1 MPVVDPERP
10 DAVAAAALDPEPGA
24 EEHPSAPARGGEAGG
39 AAAAIGALPSLATLF
54 PFPLD
59 GFQLEAIDA
68 LNQGHSVVVS
78 APTGSGKTLVGEY
91 AIHRALAHGQR
102 VLYTTPLKALSN
114 QKLRDFR
121 ACFGNRQVGL
131 LTGDLSINREAPIL
145 VMTTEIFRNMLYA
158 EIDHPEDDPLADV
171 EAVVLDEC
179 HYMNDSQRGT
189 VWEESIIHCPPAIQL
204 VALSATVA
212 NADQL
217 TDWLERVHGPTRLVL
232 SDHRPV
238 PLAFSFCSAKG
249 LHPLLNEAGTGLH
262 PNARVW
268 RPPKTTRRKGPKPA
282 RPPQPEAPP
291 IGFVVAQLAE
301 RQMLPAIYFIFS
313 RRGCDRALRD
323 LGSVCLVSAEE
334 QARIRAR
341 LDAFVLATPEAVREG
356 GHAEALLRGIAAHH
370 AGVLPAWKELIEEL
384 FQQGLIKVVFATETL
399 AAGINM
405 PARTTVIAALS
416 KRTERGH
423 RPLMGSEFLQMAGRA
438 GRRGLDTQG
447 YVVTVQSRFEGV
459 REAGQLALAPA
470 DPLVSQ
476 FTPSY
481 GMVLN
486 LLQRYE
492 LAKARELV
500 ERSFGRYLA
509 SLDLAEDERRIA
521 ELAAQ
526 LEVLSRG
533 GDEVPWED
541 LEDYEKCRGRLREE
555 RRLLRILQQQ
565 AEETV
570 AHELTLALQFASE
583 GTLVSLRSP
592 QLRSRV
598 TPAVIV
604 AKQPGPGQFPLLLC
618 LSEENVWVLVP
629 CSAVVALHAELA
641 CLQVNRLQMPLLHQ
655 AGELRHGEEGSAGL
669 ALAVAS
675 LARRHDMHTPRCDL
689 QEEVCRQAELVQTIE
704 AELEAHPAHRRADRR
719 PLRQQRRRME
729 ELQLELEERRR
740 LLHHRSH
747 RHWETVLELIE
758 VLRFFGALAGEEGLE
773 PTEVGRS
780 VAALRGDNELWLGL
794 ALMSGHLDGLDPA
807 ELAAV
812 LEAISTE
819 VNRPDLWCA
828 WPPPPAVEEAL
839 HDLRGLRR
847 ELQRQ
852 QERRGLVVPIW
863 WEPELTGLVHAW
875 AKGVGWSELIAATS
889 LDEGDVVRVLRRT
902 VDLLAQVPYA
912 EAVSEQLRSRARKAL
927 RAINRF
933 PVCEIEDLL
942 AAGTAAAAAAAT
954 AEPPAVLTPPG
965 SAPPPAVALPDPPPP
980 SPPLMPA
987 PGPPAELPG

>member
-1 MPVVDPERP
+1 MSSS
-10 DAVAAAALDPEPGA
+10 
-24 EEHPSAPARGGEAGG
+24 PSGTAPPT
-39 AAAAIGALPSLATLF
+39 AAIHPPATAVVPSLEELF

-59 GFQLEAIDA
+59 RFQHEAIDA

-91 AIHRALAHGQR
+91 AIHRALAHGR
-102 VLYTTPLKALSN
+102 KVFYTTPLKALSN

-121 ACFGNRQVGL
+121 QQFGDANVGL
-131 LTGDLSINREAPIL
+131 LTGDLSLNREARIV

-158 EIDHPEDDPLADV
+158 EIDHPDDDPLADV

-179 HYMNDSQRGT
+179 HYMNDTQRGT
-189 VWEESIIHCPPAIQL
+189 VWEESIIHCPPSIQL

-212 NADQL
+212 NAGQL
-217 TDWLERVHGPTRLVL
+217 TDWIERVHGPTQLVH
-232 SDHRPV
+232 SDFRPV

-249 LHPLLNEAGTGLH
+249 LHPLLNEEGTALH
-262 PNARVW
+262 PNAKVW
-268 RPPKTTRRKGPKPA
+268 RAPKGNRRKGPKTP
-282 RPPQPEAPP
+282 RPPQPEPAPLP
-291 IGFVVAQLAE
+291 FVVAQLAE
-301 RQMLPAIYFIFS
+301 RDMLPAIYFIFS
-313 RRGCDRALRD
+313 RRGCDRGVRE
-323 LGSVCLVSAEE
+323 LGNACLVTPAE
-334 QARIRAR
+334 QARIRER
-341 LDAFVLATPEAVREG
+341 LDAFVAATPEAVREG
-356 GHAEALLRGIAAHH
+356 GHADALVRGIASHH
-370 AGVLPAWKELIEEL
+370 AGVLPAWKELIESL

-405 PARTTVIAALS
+405 PARTTVISALS

-438 GRRGLDTQG
+438 GRRGLDSQG

-486 LLQRYE
+486 LLQRYD
-492 LAKARELV
+492 LAKAKELV

-509 SLDLAEDERRIA
+509 TLDLVEDEALIA
-521 ELAAQ
+521 ALSDQLAQ
-526 LEVLSRG
+526 LEGRG
-533 GDEVPWED
+533 GEEVPWED
-541 LEDYEKCRGRLREE
+541 VEDYEKQRGRLREE
-555 RRLLRILQQQ
+555 RRLLRTLQLQ
-565 AEETV
+565 AEESV

-583 GTLVSLRSP
+583 GTLVSLRAP
-592 QLRSRV
+592 QLRARV

-604 AKQPGPGQFPLLLC
+604 AKVKGPGQFPLLLC
-618 LSEENVWVLVP
+618 LTDANVWILVP
-629 CSAVVALHAELA
+629 CGAVVSLHAELS
-641 CLQVNRLQMPLLHQ
+641 CLQVQQIQ
-655 AGELRHGEEGSAGL
+655 APELGHTGELRHGDASSEGM

-675 LARRHDMHTPRCDL
+675 LARRHDMHTPRYDL
-689 QEEVCRQAELVQTIE
+689 QGEVLAQAGLVRHLEEELERHPGHGLGDRRQLSKHRRRRSELQAEL
-704 AELEAHPAHRRADRR
+704 D
-719 PLRQQRRRME
+719 
-729 ELQLELEERRR
+729 ERRR
-740 LLHHRSH
+740 LLHFRSN
-747 RHWETVLELIE
+747 RHWDTFLQLIE
-758 VLRFFGALAGEEGLE
+758 ILRFFGALAGADGLE
-773 PTEVGRS
+773 PTEVGRT

-794 ALMSGHLDGLDPA
+794 GLMSGHLDELEPA
-807 ELAAV
+807 DLAAV

-819 VNRPDLWCA
+819 VNRPDLWCG
-828 WPPPPAVEEAL
+828 WPPPAAAEEAL

-852 QERRGLVVPIW
+852 QERAQVVMPVW

-875 AKGVGWSELIAATS
+875 AQGASWSEVIANTS

-912 EAVSEQLRSRARKAL
+912 EAISERLRTQSRRAL
-927 RAINRF
+927 QAINRF

-942 AAGTAAAAAAAT
+942 
-954 AEPPAVLTPPG
+954 PP
-965 SAPPPAVALPDPPPP
+965 PPPAAAG
-980 SPPLMPA
+980 PA
-987 PGPPAELPG
+987 APVTA